1 MTAAATGSL
10 PPLTAA
16 NALHGLRPSV
26 SAEPSTRRERRA
38 RERNRADRNA
48 ADRTAVD
55 RRRMGPTIPLLLA
68 GTLAFSTTVTGVA
81 VPADT
86 RTKNPKPKPPI
97 TERGTTVR
105 EAFVEAKRAA
115 AAAAIAIRTTIAPPA
130 LYTVGEHETLPD
142 IAARYGLSTAS
153 LLALNGLSWSTA
165 IHAGQILKLT
175 ASGPI
180 APAAAEV
187 DEPPVPQEQ
196 RHTVASGESLTSV
209 ASLYGVDAEALL
221 SANGFSPSSIIYPG
235 QVVTIPPPPAPVVV
249 EEPAA
254 PVPQY
259 AEYRDYESVGLTES
273 MAHYASIIIQVGR
286 SMGVPDYGI
295 VIALA
300 TAAQE
305 STLRNLDWG
314 DRDSVGLFQQRPSQG
329 WGTVAQLTDPWES
342 SRRFYGG
349 PGVPTRGLLDI
360 AGWQSMPLTV
370 AAQAVQISAYPD
382 AYAKWESSAW
392 AWLAELS

>member
-1 MTAAATGSL
+1 MTAAVTGSI

-16 NALHGLRPSV
+16 TALSGLRPS
-26 SAEPSTRRERRA
+26 APAQATRRERRA
-38 RERNRADRNA
+38 G
-48 ADRTAVD
+48 
-55 RRRMGPTIPLLLA
+55 RRRMNPTVPLLVA
-68 GTLAFSTTVTGVA
+68 GTLAFSTTITGVA
-81 VPADT
+81 VPTET
-86 RTKNPKPKPPI
+86 RTKQPKPKPLVSD
-97 TERGTTVR
+97 RGTTVR
-105 EAFVEAKRAA
+105 EAFIEAKRAA
-115 AAAAIAIRTTIAPPA
+115 AAAAAAIRTTLAPPA

-142 IAARYGLSTAS
+142 IASRYGLSTAS
-153 LLALNGLSWSTA
+153 LLALNGLSWSSA

-175 ASGPI
+175 TSGPI
-180 APAAAEV
+180 APAVPETE
-187 DEPPVPQEQ
+187 EPPVPQEQ

-209 ASLYGVDAEALL
+209 AALYGVDAEALL

-235 QVVTIPPPPAPVVV
+235 QIVTVPPPPAPAVV
-249 EEPAA
+249 EEPVAA
-254 PVPQY
+254 EPEY
-259 AEYRDYESVGLTES
+259 AEIHDYASVGLTES

-329 WGTVAQLTDPWES
+329 WGTVEQLTDPWES

-382 AYAKWESSAW
+382 AYAKWEPSAW

>member
-1 MTAAATGSL
+1 MTAAATGNL

-16 NALHGLRPSV
+16 TVLHGLRPSV
-26 SAEPSTRRERRA
+26 APEPRTRRERRA
-38 RERNRADRNA
+38 TE
-48 ADRTAVD
+48 RTASD
-55 RRRMGPTIPLLLA
+55 RRRMGPAIPLFLA
-68 GTLAFSTTVTGVA
+68 GTLAFSTTITGV
-81 VPADT
+81 VTPVDT
-86 RTKNPKPKPPI
+86 RTKNPKPKPVVSD
-97 TERGTTVR
+97 RGTTVR

-115 AAAAIAIRTTIAPPA
+115 AAAATAIRTTLAPPA

-142 IAARYGLSTAS
+142 IATRYGLSTAS
-153 LLALNGLSWSTA
+153 LLALNGLSWSSA
-165 IHAGQILKLT
+165 VHAGQILKLT

-180 APAAAEV
+180 APAAREAA
-187 DEPPVPQEQ
+187 EPPVPQEQ
-196 RHTVASGESLTSV
+196 RHTVASGESLSSV
-209 ASLYGVDAEALL
+209 ASVYGVDTEALL

-235 QVVTIPPPPAPVVV
+235 QIVTIPPPPAVVVAVVV
-249 EEPAA
+249 EEEPAPA
-254 PVPQY
+254 PQY
-259 AEYRDYESVGLTES
+259 ADYSGYGSIGLTES
-273 MAHYASIIIQVGR
+273 MAQYASIIIQVGR

-329 WGTVAQLTDPWES
+329 WGTVEQLTDPWES
-342 SRRFYGG
+342 TRRFFGG

-360 AGWQSMPLTV
+360 SGWQSMPLTV

-382 AYAKWESSAW
+382 AYAKWESSART
-392 AWLAELS
+392 WLTELS

>member
-1 MTAAATGSL
+1 MTAAATGSV
-10 PPLTAA
+10 PPFTAA
-16 NALHGLRPSV
+16 NALHGLRPST
-26 SAEPSTRRERRA
+26 EPARTRRERRA
-38 RERNRADRNA
+38 RERG
-48 ADRTAVD
+48 TGE
-55 RRRMGPTIPLLLA
+55 RRRMGPAIPMLVA

-81 VPADT
+81 IPADT
-86 RTKNPKPKPPI
+86 KAKSPKPKPPV
-97 TERGTTVR
+97 TDRGTTVR
-105 EAFVEAKRAA
+105 EAFAEAKRAA
-115 AAAAIAIRTTIAPPA
+115 AAAATAIRTTVAPPA
-130 LYTVGEHETLPD
+130 LYTVGQHETLPD

-180 APAAAEV
+180 EPAAPPAE
-187 DEPPVPQEQ
+187 EPPVPQQQ

-209 ASLYGVDAEALL
+209 AALYGVEAQSLL

-235 QVVTIPPPPAPVVV
+235 QIVTIPPPPAPVV
-249 EEPAA
+249 EAPPAEPA
-254 PVPQY
+254 PQY
-259 AEYRDYESVGLTES
+259 AEVHDYAAVGLTES

-349 PGVPTRGLLDI
+349 PGVPPRGLLDI
-360 AGWQSMPLTV
+360 PGWQSMPLTV

-392 AWLAELS
+392 AWLGELS

>member
-1 MTAAATGSL
+1 MNAAATGQL

-16 NALHGLRPSV
+16 NALHGLRPTV
-26 SAEPSTRRERRA
+26 PAEPPRTRRERR
-38 RERNRADRNA
+38 
-48 ADRTAVD
+48 TAE
-55 RRRMGPTIPLLLA
+55 RRRMGPALPLFLA
-68 GTLAFSTTVTGVA
+68 GTLALSANVTGA
-81 VPADT
+81 VQPIDS
-86 RTKNPKPKPPI
+86 RPKQPKPKPVVAD
-97 TERGTTVR
+97 RGTTVR

-115 AAAAIAIRTTIAPPA
+115 AAAATAIRATLAPPA
-130 LYTVGEHETLPD
+130 LYTVGEQETLPD

-153 LLALNGLSWSTA
+153 LLALNGLSWSSA

-180 APAAAEV
+180 APVAPAP
-187 DEPPVPQEQ
+187 DTPPVPQEQ
-196 RHTVASGESLTSV
+196 RHTVAAGESLTTV
-209 ASLYGVDAEALL
+209 AARYGVETTALL

-235 QVVTIPPPPAPVVV
+235 QVVTIPPAPAPVV
-249 EEPAA
+249 EPAPAAAA
-254 PVPQY
+254 PQV
-259 AEYRDYESVGLTES
+259 AEYRDGAAVGLTPT
-273 MAHYASIIIQVGR
+273 MAQNAAIIIQVGR

-329 WGTVAQLTDPWES
+329 WGTVAQLTDPWEA

-360 AGWQSMPLTV
+360 PGWQSMTLTV

-392 AWLAELS
+392 SWLAELS

>member
-1 MTAAATGSL
+1 
-10 PPLTAA
+10 
-16 NALHGLRPSV
+16 
-26 SAEPSTRRERRA
+26 
-38 RERNRADRNA
+38 
-48 ADRTAVD
+48 
-55 RRRMGPTIPLLLA
+55 MGPTLPLLLA
-68 GTLAFSTTVTGVA
+68 GTLAISTTVTGVSA
-81 VPADT
+81 IPDT
-86 RTKNPKPKPPI
+86 RAKQPKPRPPV
-97 TERGTTVR
+97 TDRGTTVR
-105 EAFVEAKRAA
+105 EAVAEARRAA
-115 AAAAIAIRTTIAPPA
+115 ALAAVAIRTTLAPPA
-130 LYTVGEHETLPD
+130 LYTVGEHESLPD

-165 IHAGQILKLT
+165 IHPGQILKLT

-180 APAAAEV
+180 APV
-187 DEPPVPQEQ
+187 SPPAPEEAIPQTQ
-196 RHTVASGESLTSV
+196 RHTVAAGESLSSV
-209 ASLYGVDAEALL
+209 AASYGVDTEALL

-235 QVVTIPPPPAPVVV
+235 QVVTVPPPPAPPP
-249 EEPAA
+249 EPVAAPVAA
-254 PVPQY
+254 PVPSGPSS
-259 AEYRDYESVGLTES
+259 ATVSSGHGAVGLTDS

-329 WGTVAQLTDPWES
+329 WGTVEQLTDPWES

-360 AGWQSMPLTV
+360 PGWQSMPLTV

>member
-1 MTAAATGSL
+1 MTAAATGGM

-16 NALHGLRPSV
+16 TALLGLR
-26 SAEPSTRRERRA
+26 AAAGANAATRRERRA
-38 RERNRADRNA
+38 A
-48 ADRTAVD
+48 A
-55 RRRMGPTIPLLLA
+55 RRRVGPVLPFLLA
-68 GTLAFSTTVTGVA
+68 GTLAISVNITGVVA
-81 VPADT
+81 PVDA
-86 RTKNPKPKPPI
+86 RAKSPKPKPGA
-97 TERGTTVR
+97 TDRGKTVK
-105 EAFVEAKRAA
+105 EAILDAKRAA
-115 AAAAIAIRTTIAPPA
+115 ATAAAAIRATLAPPA
-130 LYTVGEHETLPD
+130 LYTVGEHDTLPD
-142 IAARYGLSTAS
+142 VAARYGLSTAS

-180 APAAAEV
+180 APIAAAAEA
-187 DEPPVPQEQ
+187 PPVPQEQ
-196 RHTVASGESLTSV
+196 RHTVVAGESLASV
-209 ASLYGVDAEALL
+209 AAQYGVDAAELL

-235 QVVTIPPPPAPVVV
+235 QLITVPPPPAPAPVAV
-249 EEPAA
+249 EPEPAVESA
-254 PVPQY
+254 PASTDPGHGV
-259 AEYRDYESVGLTES
+259 VGLNDE
-273 MAHYASIIIQVGR
+273 MRQNAAIIVEVGR

-329 WGTVAQLTDPWES
+329 WGTVAQLTDPWEA

-360 AGWQSMPLTV
+360 RGWQDMPLTV
-370 AAQAVQISAYPD
+370 AAQAVQVSAFPD
-382 AYAKWESSAW
+382 AYAKWEASARG
-392 AWLAELS
+392 WLAELS

>member
-16 NALHGLRPSV
+16 NALHGLRPSIP
-26 SAEPSTRRERRA
+26 AQPRTRRERRDG
-38 RERNRADRNA
+38 E
-48 ADRTAVD
+48 
-55 RRRMGPTIPLLLA
+55 RRRMGPTVPLLLA
-68 GTLAFSTTVTGVA
+68 GTLALSTTVTGVA
-81 VPADT
+81 VPAE
-86 RTKNPKPKPPI
+86 TKAKSPKPKPAVSD
-97 TERGTTVR
+97 RGTTVR
-105 EAFVEAKRAA
+105 EAFLEAKRAA
-115 AAAAIAIRTTIAPPA
+115 AAAAVAIRTTLAPPA
-130 LYTVGEHETLPD
+130 LYTVGQHETLPD

-180 APAAAEV
+180 QPTATETE
-187 DEPPVPQEQ
+187 EPPVPDQQ

-209 ASLYGVDAEALL
+209 AALYGVDAEALL

-235 QVVTIPPPPAPVVV
+235 QIVTIPPQPAPV
-249 EEPAA
+249 EPVADETSA
-254 PVPQY
+254 PATQY
-259 AEYRDYESVGLTES
+259 ADYGGYESVGLTES
-273 MAHYASIIIQVGR
+273 MAYYASIIIQVGH

-329 WGTVAQLTDPWES
+329 WGTVEQLTDPWES
-342 SRRFYGG
+342 ARRFYGG

>member
-16 NALHGLRPSV
+16 NALHGLRPST
-26 SAEPSTRRERRA
+26 APEPRTRRERRA
-38 RERNRADRNA
+38 RQQ
-48 ADRTAVD
+48 
-55 RRRMGPTIPLLLA
+55 RRMGPTIPLLLA

-86 RTKNPKPKPPI
+86 RTKNPKPKPPV

-115 AAAAIAIRTTIAPPA
+115 AAAATAIREAIAPPA

-180 APAAAEV
+180 EPARAEV
-187 DEPPVPQEQ
+187 EDPAVPEQQ
-196 RHTVASGESLTSV
+196 RHTVASGESLASV
-209 ASLYGVDAEALL
+209 AALYGVDAEALL

-235 QVVTIPPPPAPVVV
+235 QIVTVPPPPAPVV
-249 EEPAA
+249 EAA
-254 PVPQY
+254 PAEPGPQY
-259 AEYRDYESVGLTES
+259 AEVRDHASVGLTES
-273 MAHYASIIIQVGR
+273 MAQYASIIIQVGR

-329 WGTVAQLTDPWES
+329 WGTVEQLTDPWES

-360 AGWQSMPLTV
+360 PGWQSMPLTV